1 MRHMSSSTKVE
12 LRHNLRLAN
21 EVADLLAKGQGKQNV
36 VESFYVFHFLK
47 SWRSFLVC
55 RGYNALI
62 PLFFYNVLDV
72 SWDFYQKTL
81 IKK

>member
-36 VESFYVFHFLK
+36 VESFYVFHFL
-47 SWRSFLVC
+47 SLGDPFLFVEGIMLSYLC
-55 RGYNALI
+55 FSI
-62 PLFFYNVLDV
+62 MF
-72 SWDFYQKTL
+72 
-81 IKK
+81 

>member
-36 VESFYVFHFLK
+36 VESFYVFHFL
-47 SWRSFLVC
+47 SLGDPFLFAEGIMLSYLC
-55 RGYNALI
+55 FSI
-62 PLFFYNVLDV
+62 MF
-72 SWDFYQKTL
+72 
-81 IKK
+81 